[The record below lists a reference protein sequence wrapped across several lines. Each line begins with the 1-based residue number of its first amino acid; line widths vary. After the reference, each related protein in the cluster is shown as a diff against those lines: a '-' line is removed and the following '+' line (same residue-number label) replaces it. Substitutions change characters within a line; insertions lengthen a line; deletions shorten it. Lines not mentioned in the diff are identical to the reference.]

1 VDERIVYSYLVGASP
16 SAVSALVGSRVYYVK
31 APQSV
36 TRPYVVYSLV
46 AGVPQN
52 QLEGTPGIQQY
63 RVQVDAYVDET
74 AGADAARALIQACRD
89 ELEWGDRAHCISEN
103 FIAFEE
109 DTKLFRASGDFSLWL
124 NR

>member
-16 SAVSALVGSRVYYVK
+16 SAVSTLVGSRVYYVK
-31 APQSV
+31 APQGV
-36 TRPYVVYSLV
+36 IRPYIVYSLV
-46 AGVPQN
+46 VGTPEN
-52 QLEGTPGIQQY
+52 QLDGPPGMENY

-74 AGADAARALIQACRD
+74 SGADAARDLFMACLN
-89 ELEWGDRAHCISEN
+89 ELEWGNRAQCISEN